1 MNHDSSRLYASDD
14 RNKVIALD
22 RNLNLIWEV
31 DVGSKILASI
41 AASQDNNEIYAATEY
56 DIFKLVDHG
65 WCLSSLEKRMKPN
78 FKIKI

>member
-65 WCLSSLEKRMKPN
+65 LCLFSLEKKLNPIL
-78 FKIKI
+78 K